1 MKEWSLAPKKDLKE
15 YEDAVDSHKLFE
27 IDDNEYTVM
36 TEQNKFVEQ
45 KLQKAASMTILP
57 VYLRWDEEFIPSKV
71 IKGTRCFLFNFIV
84 KLSLSLSTLFS
95 VSKRE
100 RELTM
105 TQIKG
110 RRQGW
115 HSLDLSR
122 VELVKDPNLKIINTL
137 PKKIIVHLGK

>member
-36 TEQNKFVEQ
+36 TEKNKFVEQ

-71 IKGTRCFLFNFIV
+71 IKGTRYFLFN
-84 KLSLSLSTLFS
+84 
-95 VSKRE
+95 
-100 RELTM
+100 
-105 TQIKG
+105 
-110 RRQGW
+110 
-115 HSLDLSR
+115 
-122 VELVKDPNLKIINTL
+122 
-137 PKKIIVHLGK
+137 

>member
-36 TEQNKFVEQ
+36 TEKNKFVEQ

-84 KLSLSLSTLFS
+84 KLSHSPLYSQSL
-95 VSKRE
+95 RE
-100 RELTM
+100 RGSI

-122 VELVKDPNLKIINTL
+122 VELVKDPNLKIIDTL